1 METNTMSQE
10 VKQEQPK
17 KRKHALLGFDR
28 SEARRITDA
37 LNEVLANYSMHYQKL
52 RNFHWNVVGA
62 DFFDVHEKFE
72 DQYNEAKENI
82 DEVAERIR
90 IYGETPF
97 SNMSDYL
104 KHSTIKESPTDM
116 KAMEMVKE
124 ILKDY
129 RILLEYLTEAVE
141 VALDTGDSGTEDMCK
156 GFIKDIE
163 VHHWMMSSFSADA

>member
-1 METNTMSQE
+1 MSTDNGTTSE
-10 VKQEQPK
+10 EKTK
-17 KRKHALLGFDR
+17 KRTHALLGFER
-28 SEARRITDA
+28 TEARRITDS
-37 LNEVLANYSMHYQKL
+37 LNVVLANYSLHYQKL

-72 DQYNEAKENI
+72 EQYNEAKENI
-82 DEVAERIR
+82 DEIAERIR

-104 KHSTIKESPTDM
+104 KHSTIKESPTDLE
-116 KAMEMVKE
+116 AMQMVKE

-129 RILLEYLTEAVE
+129 RILLEYLTEAIE
-141 VALDTGDSGTEDMCK
+141 VALDTGDSGTEDMLK

>member
-1 METNTMSQE
+1 MSTDNGTASE
-10 VKQEQPK
+10 EKTK
-17 KRKHALLGFDR
+17 KRTHALLGFER
-28 SEARRITDA
+28 TEARRITDS
-37 LNEVLANYSMHYQKL
+37 LNVVLANYSLHYQKL

-72 DQYNEAKENI
+72 EQYNEAKENI
-82 DEVAERIR
+82 DEIAERIR

-104 KHSTIKESPTDM
+104 KHSTIKESPTDLE
-116 KAMEMVKE
+116 AMQMVKE

-129 RILLEYLTEAVE
+129 RILLEYLTEAIE
-141 VALDTGDSGTEDMCK
+141 VALDTGDSGTEDMLK